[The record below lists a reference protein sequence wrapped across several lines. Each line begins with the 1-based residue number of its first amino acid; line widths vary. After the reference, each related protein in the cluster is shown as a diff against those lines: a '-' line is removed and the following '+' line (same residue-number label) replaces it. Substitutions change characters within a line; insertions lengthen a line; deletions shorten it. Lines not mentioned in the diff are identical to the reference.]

1 MTDSKAPR
9 KRTAPKVAEPTTET
23 VEPVPTSAPAPAPT
37 AAKAAP
43 TPARSK
49 STMTFK
55 RRMSQGD
62 HGPAVAEVQ
71 RMLAQH
77 KGWDGPEDGRY
88 GTLLARAVRTFQGSQ
103 GMKPTGEVDLA
114 TWEALNR

>member
-1 MTDSKAPR
+1 MTDSKTPR
-9 KRTAPKVAEPTTET
+9 KRTAPKAAEPTTDT
-23 VEPVPTSAPAPAPT
+23 VEAAAPAPAPAPA

-43 TPARSK
+43 KPARAES
-49 STMTFK
+49 SMTFK

-77 KGWDGPEDGRY
+77 DGWDGPQDGRY
-88 GTLLARAVRTFQGSQ
+88 GTLLARAIRMFQGAQ
-103 GMKPTGEVDLA
+103 GMRPTGEVDLN
-114 TWEALNR
+114 TWKALNR

>member
-23 VEPVPTSAPAPAPT
+23 VETPAPAPAPAPT

-43 TPARSK
+43 KPARAK
-49 STMTFK
+49 SSMTFK

-77 KGWDGPEDGRY
+77 DGWDGPQDGRY
-88 GTLLARAVRTFQGSQ
+88 GTLLARAIRMFQGAQ
-103 GMKPTGEVDLA
+103 GMRPTGEVDLN